1 MQIVNEK
8 LLDPGELA
16 KYLSNPTGMNIQ
28 QVFNGKKLKIAS
40 VGNKNNV
47 LIK

>member
-8 LLDPGELA
+8 LLDPGELV
-16 KYLSNPTGMNIQ
+16 KYLSNPIGMNIQ

-40 VGNKNNV
+40 VWNKNNA